1 MKHARETN
9 GTKMAHKQ
17 KQFNR
22 RLTRKTERRALKDF
36 ALSYFKPGYKNE
48 APQTRIRVTQKKL
61 CSV

>member
-48 APQTRIRVTQKKL
+48 APQT
-61 CSV
+61 